1 MLLSAEQVI
10 KLPEGMRDVIFDE
23 AANRRLIEKKLTEV
37 YENAGYGEVITP
49 ALEYGE
55 VFSEAV
61 LSMGL
66 KEMYKLSDM
75 SGALTVLRADNTMPM
90 ARVAATKLQSEALP
104 LKLYYN
110 QDIYRINSEHSGH
123 RNEIRQSGVEFIGAC
138 GKKSDLLI
146 MTRAIE
152 ALRTIGLN
160 FKLEIGHVGYY
171 NAIINS
177 LTLDENEQDRIRELV
192 DSKNTVSLGLGAAD
206 PRLDKI
212 RRVPLLFGD
221 ESVFAE
227 AKALADGNEEA
238 LSALN
243 YLKELYDLLEE
254 TGLRENVT
262 IDMGIVHSRDYYTG
276 VVFRGYI
283 EGAGEPVL
291 AGGRYDMLLN
301 TFGRSLPATGF
312 AVNVGLVADSV
323 AKAGMSSKEK
333 TPDAIIHFSEKS
345 YVKALKLRESMLA
358 DGSICVLSTF
368 DDIAETTAYADEC
381 NIKKVIEIN
390 GDKVTEVRA

>member
-10 KLPEGMRDVIFDE
+10 KLPEGMRDIIFDE

-61 LSMGL
+61 LSTGL
-66 KEMYKLSDM
+66 KEMYKLSDT
-75 SGALTVLRADNTMPM
+75 SGALNVLRADNTMPM
-90 ARVAATKLQSEALP
+90 ARVAATKLQNEALP

-123 RNEIRQSGVEFIGAC
+123 RNEIRQSGVEFIGAK

-146 MTRAIE
+146 ITLAIE

-171 NAIINS
+171 NALINS

-192 DSKNTVSLGLGAAD
+192 DSKNTVSLGLGAND
-206 PRLDKI
+206 TRLDKI
-212 RRVPLLFGD
+212 RRIPLLFGD
-221 ESVFAE
+221 ERVFSEAE
-227 AKALADGNEEA
+227 ALADGNPEA
-238 LSALN
+238 LNALN
-243 YLKELYDLLEE
+243 YLRELYDILDE
-254 TGLRENVT
+254 TGMRENVT
-262 IDMGIVHSRDYYTG
+262 VDMGIVHSRDYYTG
-276 VVFRGYI
+276 VVFRGYF

-301 TFGRSLPATGF
+301 AFGRCLPATGF
-312 AVNVGLVADSV
+312 AINVGLVADTV
-323 AKAGMSSKEK
+323 AKAGMNSVEK

-345 YVKALKLRESMLA
+345 YVKAIKLRENIIA
-358 DGSICVLSTF
+358 EGKTCVLSTF
-368 DDIAETTAYADEC
+368 DDLSETAAYAAKC
-381 NIKKVIEIN
+381 NIPKVIEIN
-390 GDKVTEVRA
+390 GDKITEVRA